1 MEDMM
6 SKIDQFES
14 LFRSAVQTQY
24 TPRSYPIRDVL
35 VLTDLPEG
43 EDTTYLSQLE
53 PFFDGLS
60 AKPKLT
66 LIPREQSEALEQL
79 IELIQG
85 HQVDLICTYR
95 NLHTSYGAFPY
106 TLGGHVEVLT
116 QVCEA
121 PILLTARPEQLGGA
135 RMESPHRVMA
145 LTDQFEEHPHL
156 IDAATAFVKEPGALI
171 LSHVEDSATFERY
184 MSAISKIPSIDTDD
198 ARVALTQQLIS
209 SAESYISRTREAINS
224 VHPTI
229 SVLSEVKMGHL
240 ISEHTAL
247 VAEHRVDLLVMDTKD
262 EDQLAMHGLSH
273 PLAIELSNLPLLML

>member
-1 MEDMM
+1 M

-14 LFRSAVQTQY
+14 LFRSAVHAQY
-24 TPRSYPIRDVL
+24 TPRSYPIREVL

-43 EDTTYLSQLE
+43 EDTAYLSQLE
-53 PFFDGLS
+53 PFFGGLS
-60 AKPKLT
+60 AETKLT
-66 LIPREQSEALEQL
+66 LIPREQSEALDQL
-79 IELIQG
+79 IELIKS
-85 HQVDLICTYR
+85 HDVDLICTYR
-95 NLHTSYGAFPY
+95 NLHTTYGAFPY

-135 RMESPHRVMA
+135 RMEPPQRVMA

-156 IDAATAFVKEPGALI
+156 IDAATAMIKEPGALI
-171 LSHVEDSATFERY
+171 LSHVEDSRTFERY
-184 MSAISKIPSIDTDD
+184 MSAIAKIPSIDTDQ
-198 ARVALTQQLIS
+198 ARGELSQQLLS
-209 SAESYISRTREAINS
+209 SAQGYIHRTQEAINA

-229 SVLSEVKMGHL
+229 TVMGEVKMGHL

-247 VAEHRVDLLVMDTKD
+247 VEAHRIDLLVIDTKD

-273 PLAIELSNLPLLML
+273 PLAVELSTLPLLML